1 MLFGWFRK
9 KRRQQRTFRPTVGT
23 GDHTTVESLESRQL
37 MTRAPLLGVYP
48 PEIYKQYANKTGVTA
63 DGIPKYPKPY
73 VQTGVANGGRAA
85 AMVDVDG
92 ELYIAHLSN
101 SGDTGGGLLP
111 GVTGTIRAKAAPR
124 GMVDLVLTGTTTE
137 TVLTI
142 DPEVP
147 DRGNGTAHTMAPG
160 MQYHDGLLHVRNI
173 IVRNGRIGQILGYR
187 TADLNGKVVIQSRV
201 PGYTTPF
208 VDRIAFYRMNPGSSI
223 QTDGDINTLSIYDD
237 LTLDGP
243 ESVIQS
249 NRDIN
254 YFYVGGNLTLRNGA
268 SMTAARDIGLLT
280 QAAKGS
286 APGGRG
292 GVVIGNL
299 NVGPGSTIAVGRA
312 MRATIEVLGSSDGI
326 ANLQP
331 QVAAATNV
339 LGTRG

>member
-1 MLFGWFRK
+1 MFFGWLFRK
-9 KRRQQRTFRPTVGT
+9 TRRQRAFRPAVG
-23 GDHTTVESLESRQL
+23 GQRSPVESLETRQL
-37 MTRAPLLGVYP
+37 LAAPALLGVYP
-48 PEIYKQYANKTGVTA
+48 PSVYQQYRNKFGVTS

-92 ELYIAHLSN
+92 ELYMAHLSN
-101 SGDTGGGLLP
+101 TGDTGGGLGP
-111 GVTGTIRAKAAPR
+111 GVTGTIRAKAAPGGR
-124 GMVDLVLTGTTTE
+124 VDLFLTGTTTE

-147 DRGNGTAHTMAPG
+147 DRGTETAHTMAPG
-160 MQYHDGLLHVRNI
+160 MAYHDGLLHIRNI
-173 IVRNGRIGQILGYR
+173 TVLNGRIGQILAYR
-187 TADLNGKVVIQSRV
+187 TADLNGKLTVQSRV
-201 PGYTTPF
+201 PTYTTPF
-208 VDRIAFYRMNPGSSI
+208 VDRIAFYRMNRGASI
-223 QTDGDINTLSIYDD
+223 KVDGDINTLSIYDD
-237 LTLDGP
+237 LTLDGTD
-243 ESVIQS
+243 SVIQS

-254 YFYVGGNLTLRNGA
+254 YFYVGGNLTLVNGA

-280 QAAKGS
+280 QGAKGS

-292 GVVIGNL
+292 GVIIGNL
-299 NVGPGSTIAVGRA
+299 IVGTGSTIAAGRA
-312 MRATIEVLGSSDGI
+312 IRAPIEVLGSSSGI